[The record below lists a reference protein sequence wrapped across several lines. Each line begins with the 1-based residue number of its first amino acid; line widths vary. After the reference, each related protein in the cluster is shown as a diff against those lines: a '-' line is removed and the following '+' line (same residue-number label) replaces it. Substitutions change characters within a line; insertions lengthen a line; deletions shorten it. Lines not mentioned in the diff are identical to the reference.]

1 MVTDKAAEQG
11 QLVSIICR
19 TIGRSE
25 LEQALNSVIAQ
36 TYPKIELVLVNAA
49 AGDLSG
55 FSSLY
60 DALNVVHVAPD
71 ESLTRSQSANAGLEA
86 ASGKYIMF
94 LDDDDW
100 IAEEHVQNLV
110 NFIAGQSTIKAAYSS
125 VQKTDS
131 AGNNIPYVFASD
143 YDPIVLMRDNY
154 IPIHAVLFDR
164 TLLDANCRFDESLD
178 IYEDWDFWLQ
188 LSQHTDFHH
197 LDAVTAF
204 YRQGGDSDTAVDD
217 ARLRYRSDNALG
229 KSRATIFSKWKS
241 QWSGEAINHL
251 FGDLDQSS
259 EINDLA
265 NQLDSSNKRLEE
277 EFKKSDKLSN
287 VLTKTQRDL
296 DQSRQETHL
305 KEVALAEKQ
314 HELTNKQLEL
324 THIQLELTRKLDE
337 LAFSKQDTEKHLKL
351 HIAEL
356 EHALHLVHSSLSWRV
371 TRPLRGL
378 KALVSGGPKSAAMAS
393 ADSTSEPVVERTP
406 EVVADAA
413 IPTPVQ
419 ELPDQIVSNGQDAK
433 AAHDRQAKAELKK
446 FLASDELLNFP
457 AEEGVILTIVLVFYN
472 QAQLSLLCLRS
483 LLEHA
488 DVSYRLTIV
497 DNNSS
502 DDTGKL
508 LDRLEN
514 VLLIRNDANLGFV
527 KAVNQAAAQ
536 SDTDYLLLLNNDAL
550 IEDDTLSTAVDTIR
564 NDKLVGAVGAR
575 IELLD
580 GSLQEAGSIIWSDGS
595 CLGYGRGQNP
605 NDGEFMYQR
614 DVDYCSGAFLLF
626 RHSDFVDLGGFDEV
640 FAPAYYEESDFCIRL
655 QESGKRIVYNPRVR
669 LTHYEFASSGGM
681 QDASKL
687 QQAHQQILCDKHPEF
702 LANRMDNSS
711 NNALL
716 ARTAN
721 KHPNILLIDDRVPH
735 PSLGSGYPR
744 CAQLLNSLSKLDLN
758 ISFYPLQFPIDDWS
772 DVYETLDRTIEV
784 LLGRGRAGLSSFLQ
798 ERRGFYQFVVVSR
811 VHNMECF
818 NSVVD
823 QESELLEG
831 CKVFYDAEAVF
842 APREIMK
849 MELLGQ
855 YISEEDKQKL
865 IAKELEQALSADSVI
880 AVSESEASLYRD
892 AGAEDT
898 VILGHTLQVNP
909 GSSEFDERQGLLFV
923 GALRDE
929 GSPNVDSLLW
939 FVINVLP
946 LIEREIPDIELLVVG
961 DSSAPSLASIKR
973 DNIKLAGR
981 LDSIEASYNKCR
993 VFIAPTRFAAGIPH
1007 KVHEAAAHGIPSVTT
1022 DLLAE
1027 QLGWN
1032 DEDQLLVADTA
1043 EHYAAQCVRLYQDSE
1058 LWNKVRAAGL
1068 AAVAEDCSDEKFQA
1082 TLKSLFP

>member
-1 MVTDKAAEQG
+1 MATDKAAEQE

-36 TYPKIELVLVNAA
+36 TYQQIELVLVNATA
-49 AGDLSG
+49 RDLSR
-55 FSSLY
+55 FSSLC

-86 ASGKYIMF
+86 ATGKYLMF

-100 IAEEHVQNLV
+100 IGEEHVQNLV
-110 NFIAGQSTIKAAYSS
+110 NFIASQSKVKAAYSS

-131 AGNNIPYVFASD
+131 AGNNIPTVFARD
-143 YDPIVLMRDNY
+143 YDPITLMRDNY

-164 TLLDANCRFDESLD
+164 TLLDANCRFDENLD

-197 LDAVTAF
+197 LDEVTAF
-204 YRQGGDSDTAVDD
+204 YRQGGDSDTAVGD

-229 KSRATIFSKWKS
+229 KSRAAIFSKWKS
-241 QWSGEAINHL
+241 EWSGEAINRL

-259 EINDLA
+259 QINNLA
-265 NQLDSSNKRLEE
+265 NQLDSSNKRLDSSNKRLEE
-277 EFKKSDKLSN
+277 VFKKSDKLSN
-287 VLTKTQRDL
+287 VLLKTQQDL
-296 DQSRQETHL
+296 VQSRQETHL
-305 KEVALAEKQ
+305 KEVAL
-314 HELTNKQLEL
+314 LEL
-324 THIQLELTRKLDE
+324 SNKQLELTRKLDE
-337 LAFSKQDTEKHLKL
+337 LAFVKQDTEKHLKL

-356 EHALHLVHSSLSWRV
+356 EHALQLVHNSLSWRV
-371 TRPLRGL
+371 TRPLRAL
-378 KALVSGGPKSAAMAS
+378 KAVISGDPKSAAMA
-393 ADSTSEPVVERTP
+393 ATDSISNPVAERAP
-406 EVVADAA
+406 EVVEDAA
-413 IPTPVQ
+413 KPTSAQ
-419 ELPDQIVSNGQDAK
+419 EPHDQTVSNNQDAK
-433 AAHDRQAKAELKK
+433 AAHEVQAKAKLKN

-488 DVSYRLTIV
+488 DVPYRLIIV

-514 VLLIRNDANLGFV
+514 VLLIRNDDNLGFV

-536 SDTDYLLLLNNDAL
+536 SDTDYLLLLNNDAV
-550 IEDDTLSTAVDTIR
+550 IEDDSLSTAVDTIR

-580 GSLQEAGSIIWSDGS
+580 GSLQEAGSIIWSDGA

-605 NDGEFMYQR
+605 TEGEYMHQR

-626 RHSDFVDLGGFDEV
+626 RRSDFNDLGGFDEV

-681 QDASKL
+681 QGASKL

-711 NNALL
+711 SNVLL
-716 ARTAN
+716 ARTPN
-721 KHPNILLIDDRVPH
+721 KHPNVLLIDDRVPH

-744 CAQLLNSLSKLDLN
+744 CTQLLNSLSKLDLN

-784 LLGRGRAGLSSFLQ
+784 LLDRGRAGLLSFLR

-811 VHNMECF
+811 VHNMECL

-823 QESELLEG
+823 QEPELLEG
-831 CKVFYDAEAVF
+831 CKVFYDAEAVV

-855 YISEEDKQKL
+855 CVSEEDKQKL
-865 IAKELEQALSADSVI
+865 IAKEMEQALNADSVI

-892 AGAEDT
+892 AGTEDT

-909 GSSEFDERQGLLFV
+909 GSGRFDERRGLLFV

-946 LIEREIPDIELLVVG
+946 LIERQIPDIELLVVG
-961 DSSAPSLASIKR
+961 DNSAPSLANIER

-981 LDSIEASYNKCR
+981 LDSLEASYNECR

-1022 DLLAE
+1022 SLLAE

-1032 DEDQLLVADTA
+1032 DADQLLVADTA
-1043 EHYAAQCVRLYQDSE
+1043 EHYAAQCVRLYQESE

-1068 AAVAEDCSDEKFQA
+1068 AAVAQDCSDEKFQA
-1082 TLKSLFP
+1082 TLKSLFA